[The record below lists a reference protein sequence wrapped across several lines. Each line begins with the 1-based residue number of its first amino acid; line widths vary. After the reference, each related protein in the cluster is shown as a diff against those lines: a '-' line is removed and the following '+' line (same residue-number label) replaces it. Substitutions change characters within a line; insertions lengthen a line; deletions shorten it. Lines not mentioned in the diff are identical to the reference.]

1 LDVIK
6 GETKMKKHLDLAGQE
21 VQRYELS
28 INRITRLVA
37 LMLVSLLW
45 TASSFAGILISGPT
59 VTIEPRAPTTEDAV
73 QIKVSGVW
81 SDGCFPRYETHS
93 LEESG
98 RIKLYYSSTR
108 SKGMT
113 CPMAV
118 TPWKFTVDVGRL
130 PSGEY
135 EVHIH
140 INGKDNKTIRFTV
153 GERQC
158 DTHATYS
165 LDKGRLTIPFMALP
179 LLNPETHQPTGEI
192 AVFQAELK
200 LKKGLFVDFTVLP
213 YKLKFV
219 SFTPTP
225 KACHAVYSFQDK
237 TLTIPFVKVDS
248 EVYEATFKHLQ
259 EVPVDLGVLRLE
271 SYKYL
276 YTATQ

>member
-1 LDVIK
+1 LDLIK
-6 GETKMKKHLDLAGQE
+6 GETQMKKHQYLTGQE

-28 INRITRLVA
+28 INRVTRLVA
-37 LMLVSLLW
+37 LMLVCLLW
-45 TASSFAGILISGPT
+45 TASSFAGILINGPT

-73 QIKVSGVW
+73 QLKVSGVW
-81 SDGCFPRYETHS
+81 SNGCFPQYETHS

-98 RIKLYYSSTR
+98 RIKVYYSSTR
-108 SKGMT
+108 SRGMA
-113 CPMAV
+113 CAMVV
-118 TPWKFTVDVGRL
+118 TPWEFTVDVGRL

-140 INGKDNKTIRFTV
+140 INGKDNKTITFTV

-165 LDKGRLTIPFMALP
+165 LENSRLTIPFMDLP

-219 SFTPTP
+219 SFTPTT
-225 KACHAVYSFQDK
+225 KACHAVYSSQNK
-237 TLTIPFVKVDS
+237 TLTIPFVQVDS

-276 YTATQ
+276 YTTTQ